1 MHLEHEST
9 LAAPLGRGPRGAA
22 ENAGWKRTFWAVW
35 VANCAT
41 TLGLQSFLPFF
52 PTQLEQL
59 GVVGYGLI
67 AVWTGAIFGA
77 APLTAALMGP
87 VWGALG
93 DRGSR
98 KAMVLRSMF
107 ATALFV
113 GLMGFARTP
122 FELLLLRI
130 GQGAFAGVIAPSV
143 TLVSIGAPRASQ
155 GAIAGRLQTALAA
168 GAIVGPLL
176 GAYAHSMAPLRSLY
190 FGVAGLAL
198 GAGLLVAFFAVEQR
212 AQPQLERRRSAR
224 GWTSALGLLLRAKRE
239 ADAAWS
245 NDQLRAAMVLAFWI
259 QFAISAT
266 APQMELYVRELVVGD
281 AALVHAFTGA
291 LFTAMALSS
300 LLATAPWGQL
310 GDRVGHRR
318 ALVACALVS
327 ALALLAHALAPTV
340 IALLAARIALGAASA
355 GSVPC
360 AYGVAAQE
368 TSTDRRGAA
377 MGIVFSARALA
388 IAIAALAGG
397 WLSPVV
403 GLRGLFALSAFVL
416 CAAALAARRAPTGV
430 GAEERSAALGLPAL
444 GRDAARGRAA

>member
-1 MHLEHEST
+1 MHVEHESA
-9 LAAPLGRGPRGAA
+9 LAASAGRGAQRAP
-22 ENAGWKRTFWAVW
+22 ENEAWKRTFWAVW

-52 PTQLEQL
+52 PSQLEEL
-59 GVVGYGLI
+59 GVVGRGLI

-155 GAIAGRLQTALAA
+155 GAIAGRLQMALAA
-168 GAIVGPLL
+168 GAILGPLL
-176 GAYAHSMAPLRSLY
+176 GAYAHTAVPLQSLY

-198 GAGLLVAFFAVEQR
+198 GAGLLVALLAVEQR
-212 AQPQLERRRSAR
+212 AQPQVERRRSGR
-224 GWTSALGLLLRAKRE
+224 GWRGALGLLQRAKRE

-245 NDQLRAAMVLAFWI
+245 NDQLRTAMVLAFWI

-266 APQMELYVRELVVGD
+266 APQMELHVRDLVLGDVGY
-281 AALVHAFTGA
+281 VHALTGA

-300 LLATAPWGQL
+300 LLATAPWGRL
-310 GDRVGHRR
+310 GDRIGHRR
-318 ALVACALVS
+318 ALVASALVS
-327 ALALLAHALAPTV
+327 AVALFAHAIAPTV
-340 IALLAARIALGAASA
+340 VALLVARVVLGAASA

-368 TSTDRRGAA
+368 TSSDRRGAA

-388 IAIAALAGG
+388 IAIAALTGG
-397 WLSPVV
+397 WLSPVI
-403 GLRGLFALSAFVL
+403 GLRGLFALSAIVL
-416 CAAALAARRAPTGV
+416 CAAAFAARRAPTQV
-430 GAEERSAALGLPAL
+430 SAEPRALDLPVLA
-444 GRDAARGRAA
+444 RDAARGRAA